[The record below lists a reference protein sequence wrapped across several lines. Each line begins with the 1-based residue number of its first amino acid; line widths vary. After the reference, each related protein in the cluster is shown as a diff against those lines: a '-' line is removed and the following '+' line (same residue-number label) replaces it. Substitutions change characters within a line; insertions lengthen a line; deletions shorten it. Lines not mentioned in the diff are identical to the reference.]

1 MSSVVPLYFVES
13 GLGTVPVVFLHGL
26 GSSSEDWQLQIPTFA
41 AQYRVLAC
49 DLRGHGQSP
58 KPRSSYKIPIL
69 AQDVLAWLDSLDVRV
84 CHLVGLSLG
93 GMVAAEIASHH
104 PHRIQ
109 SLVICNSI
117 ANFQSRSWHLR
128 KQYLQRLL
136 LSHLFPLKTSAQVLG
151 WRLFPKPEQAELRKM
166 LQEKWQLNHRPSYL
180 AVLRGL
186 YGWSTLAN
194 LQYATCPTLIL
205 HAEHDYF
212 PLEMKQAMLNVLPN
226 ARLQVLPGLHH
237 AAPIEA
243 PEIFNQ
249 VVLDF
254 VQENAGAFSTRLETA
269 VFP

>member
-1 MSSVVPLYFVES
+1 MSKIASVPLHYIEMGSSEIPIV
-13 GLGTVPVVFLHGL
+13 LLHGL
-26 GSSSEDWQLQIPTFA
+26 GSSCDDWQLQIPTFS
-41 AQYRVLAC
+41 AQFRVLAC

-69 AQDVLAWLDSLDVRV
+69 AHDVLAWLDSLGVGV

-104 PHRIQ
+104 ANRLQ

-117 ANFQSRSWHLR
+117 AEFQSRSWHLR

-151 WRLFPKPEQAELRKM
+151 WRLFPKPEQAQLREI
-166 LQEKWQLNHRPSYL
+166 LQKKWQLNHRPSYL

-186 YGWSTLAN
+186 YGWSTLSN
-194 LQYATCPTLIL
+194 LHQATCPTLIL
-205 HAEHDYF
+205 HAEYDYF
-212 PLEMKQAMLNVLPN
+212 PLEMKQAMLDVLPN
-226 ARLQVLPGLHH
+226 ARLQVLAGLHH

-243 PEIFNQ
+243 PEIFNP

-254 VQENAGAFSTRLETA
+254 VQENTHA
-269 VFP
+269 VRP